1 MSEQID
7 KFCDD
12 LRVNMTMIDDKLRAL
27 KARAGGKTN
36 EAENAVR
43 QQMDSIQKK
52 IDKSNATVKA
62 AKAKVAEW
70 AKALKAAA
78 QNKIAEWKAEGD
90 AKRLQARADMADDY
104 AKAMSAIASSA
115 VDEAAKAALEA
126 LLAHYD
132 VAAAKVARA
141 VR

>member
-27 KARAGGKTN
+27 KARARGKTN

-70 AKALKAAA
+70 AKAQKAAA

-90 AKRLQARADMADDY
+90 AKRLQARADMADDC

>member
-1 MSEQID
+1 VSEQID

-27 KARAGGKTN
+27 KARARGKTN

-70 AKALKAAA
+70 AKAQKAAA

-132 VAAAKVARA
+132 VAAAKVVRA

>member
-1 MSEQID
+1 VSEQID

-27 KARAGGKTN
+27 KARARGKTN

-70 AKALKAAA
+70 AKAQKAAA

>member
-27 KARAGGKTN
+27 KARARGKTN

-62 AKAKVAEW
+62 AKAKVDEW
-70 AKALKAAA
+70 AKAQKAAA

-132 VAAAKVARA
+132 VAAAKVVRA

>member
-1 MSEQID
+1 MSERID

-27 KARAGGKTN
+27 KARARGKTN

-70 AKALKAAA
+70 AKAQKAAA

>member
-27 KARAGGKTN
+27 KARARGKTN

-70 AKALKAAA
+70 AKAQKAAA